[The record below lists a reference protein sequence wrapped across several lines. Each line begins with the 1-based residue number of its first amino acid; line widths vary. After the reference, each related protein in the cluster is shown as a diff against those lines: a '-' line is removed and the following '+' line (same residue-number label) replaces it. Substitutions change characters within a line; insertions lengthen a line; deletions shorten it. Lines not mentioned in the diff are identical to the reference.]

1 MATVTVAHHPDLTLD
16 RAMGVFKS
24 HFFGKYD
31 VYESSTFGRLRRVVV
46 KKNAMT
52 GVIVNLKQEP
62 DTTTFVFAAFIPSVL
77 MRGLFGLIGLLIALL
92 FLRPTWKA
100 MEEEVRVFIENAAD
114 FR

>member
-52 GVIVNLKQEP
+52 GVIVASSWAVRVLPIPGWPASIASRPRPESASSR
-62 DTTTFVFAAFIPSVL
+62 AAFRSVIS
-77 MRGLFGLIGLLIALL
+77 R
-92 FLRPTWKA
+92 LRPMNTVSDGF
-100 MEEEVRVFIENAAD
+100 MSVSYRQSH
-114 FR
+114 